1 MSVIKN
7 NLTSI
12 QDSIIQH
19 AEKNHKNAENITLLA
34 VSKTKPNA
42 LIQEAYAAGQRAFGE
57 NYLQEAVDKIKSL
70 KVLNEIEWHF
80 IGPIQSNKTKPIA
93 QHFDWVQSVDRLKI
107 AKRLNDQRL
116 DTMKLSDNTTP
127 MLPLNVCIQV
137 NISEETSKSGL
148 STADISELASFIE
161 QAQGLVLRG
170 LMAIPQKNAPAETYI
185 NMQQLFNTLQ
195 KQYATVD
202 TLSMGMS
209 NDMAIAIASG
219 STMVRIGTA
228 IFGAREAKA

>member
-70 KVLNEIEWHF
+70 KALNEIEWHF

-116 DTMKLSDNTTP
+116 DAMKLSDNTTP